1 MSLTGI
7 DVSSYQGTINWWAV
21 KQNGIDF
28 AILKVIRKDLNPD
41 KKFEENWKNCE
52 AYGMKVQ
59 GVYNYSY
66 ATTVAKAR
74 SDAKRVIAILGN
86 RKPMVWMDVE
96 DTVMKN
102 LGKNL
107 IPIINAYGKVI
118 TDAGLQF
125 GVYTGESF
133 YKTYIKPYGG
143 VNYHMWIARYGKNNG
158 KCNVKYQPQVPNMVG
173 WQYTSKGRVGGI
185 DGNVDMDVWY
195 KELDAI
201 YEDSTSHSN
210 PYTEPERLLYYK
222 RLAMMRG
229 NDVKWA
235 QYELVRKGFMPSVN
249 AKGKTNIDGCF
260 GKTTYDAV
268 KAFQKSVGIK
278 VDGKIGAVTRAYLK
292 K

>member
-41 KKFEENWKNCE
+41 KKFEENWRKCD
-52 AYGMKVQ
+52 AYDLEVQ

-74 SDAKRVIAILGN
+74 SDAKRVLAILGN
-86 RKPMVWMDVE
+86 RNPMVWMDVE
-96 DTVMKN
+96 DAVMKN

-107 IPIINAYGKVI
+107 ISIINAYGKVI

-143 VNYHMWIARYGKNNG
+143 VSYPMWIARYGKNNG
-158 KCNVKYQPQVPNMVG
+158 KCDVKYQPQVPNMVG
-173 WQYTSKGRVGGI
+173 WQYTSKGRVGGV
-185 DGNVDMDVWY
+185 DGNVDMNVWY
-195 KELDAI
+195 KGLDAI
-201 YEDSTSHSN
+201 YEDYTSHSN
-210 PYTEPERLLYYK
+210 PYTETERLLYYK
-222 RLAMMRG
+222 RLAMMKG

-249 AKGKTNIDGCF
+249 AKGKTNIDGSF
-260 GKTTYDAV
+260 GKTTSDAV

>member
-41 KKFEENWKNCE
+41 KKFEENWRKCD
-52 AYGMKVQ
+52 AYDLEVQ

-74 SDAKRVIAILGN
+74 SDAKKVLAILGN

-96 DTVMKN
+96 DAVMKN

-107 IPIINAYGKVI
+107 ISIINAYGKVI
-118 TDAGLQF
+118 TDAGLPF

-133 YKTYIKPYGG
+133 YNTYIKRYGG
-143 VNYHMWIARYGKNNG
+143 VSYPMWIARYGKNNG

-185 DGNVDMDVWY
+185 DGDVDMNVWY
-195 KELDAI
+195 KELDAV

-222 RLAMMRG
+222 SLARMKG
-229 NDVKWA
+229 NDVKWV

-249 AKGKTNIDGCF
+249 AKGKTNIDGDF
-260 GKTTYDAV
+260 GKTTSDAV

-278 VDGKIGAVTRAYLK
+278 VDGKVGAVTRAYLK

>member
-74 SDAKRVIAILGN
+74 SDAKRVLAILGN

-96 DTVMKN
+96 DAVMKN

-107 IPIINAYGKVI
+107 ISIINAYGKVI

-143 VNYHMWIARYGKNNG
+143 VNYPMWIARYGKNNG
-158 KCNVKYQPQVPNMVG
+158 KCNVKYQPQVPNMIG
-173 WQYTSKGRVGGI
+173 WQYTSQGRVDGI
-185 DGNVDMDVWY
+185 AGDVDMDVWY

-249 AKGKTNIDGCF
+249 AKGKTNIDGSF
-260 GKTTYDAV
+260 GKTTSDAV

>member
-66 ATTVAKAR
+66 ATTMAKAR
-74 SDAKRVIAILGN
+74 SDAKRVLSILGN

-96 DTVMKN
+96 DAVMKN

-107 IPIINAYGKVI
+107 ISIINSYGKVI

-143 VNYHMWIARYGKNNG
+143 VNYPMWIARYGKNNG
-158 KCNVKYQPQVPNMVG
+158 KCDVKYQPQVQNMVG

-185 DGNVDMDVWY
+185 AGNVDMNVWY
-195 KELDAI
+195 KELDAV

-210 PYTEPERLLYYK
+210 PYTEPERLLYYN
-222 RLAMMRG
+222 RLSMMKG
-229 NDVKWA
+229 NDVKWV
-235 QYELVRKGFMPSVN
+235 QYELVRKSFMPSVN
-249 AKGKTNIDGCF
+249 AKGKTNIDGYF
-260 GKTTYDAV
+260 GKNTSDAV

>member
-28 AILKVIRKDLNPD
+28 AILKIIRKDLNPD
-41 KKFEENWKNCE
+41 KEFEENWKNCE

-66 ATTVAKAR
+66 ATTVSKAQF
-74 SDAKRVIAILGN
+74 AAERVLIILGN

-96 DTVMKN
+96 DAVMKN

-118 TDAGLQF
+118 TDAGLPF

-143 VNYHMWIARYGKNNG
+143 VSYPMWIARYGKNNG
-158 KCNVKYQPQVPNMVG
+158 KCDLKYQPQVPNMVG

-185 DGNVDMDVWY
+185 VGNVDVNVWY
-195 KELDAI
+195 KELDAV

-210 PYTEPERLLYYK
+210 PYIEPERLFYYK
-222 RLAMMRG
+222 PLAMMKG
-229 NDVKWA
+229 NDVKWV

-249 AKGKTNIDGCF
+249 SKGKLNIDGYF
-260 GKTTYDAV
+260 GKATSNAV
-268 KAFQKSVGIK
+268 KAFQKSVGIT
-278 VDGKIGAVTRAYLK
+278 VDGKVGAVTREYLK

>member
-28 AILKVIRKDLNPD
+28 AILKIIRKDLNPD
-41 KKFEENWKNCE
+41 KEFEENWKNCE

-66 ATTVAKAR
+66 ATTVSKAQF
-74 SDAKRVIAILGN
+74 AAERVLIILGN

-96 DTVMKN
+96 DAVMKN

-118 TDAGLQF
+118 TDAGLPF

-143 VNYHMWIARYGKNNG
+143 VSYPMWIARYGKNNG
-158 KCNVKYQPQVPNMVG
+158 KCDLKYQPQVPNMVG

-185 DGNVDMDVWY
+185 VGNVDMNVWY
-195 KELDAI
+195 KELEAVQGNTKA
-201 YEDSTSHSN
+201 YSN
-210 PYTEPERLLYYK
+210 PYTEPTRLLK
-222 RLAMMRG
+222 KTFPCMRG
-229 NDVKWA
+229 NDVRWLQFA
-235 QYELVRKGFMPSVN
+235 LIHHGCLSAVN
-249 AKGKTNIDGCF
+249 AKGKSNIDGIL
-260 GKTTYDAV
+260 GKDTATAIGV
-268 KAFQKSVGIK
+268 FQKKVGIT
-278 VDGKIGAVTRAYLK
+278 VDYKCGAVTREYLK

>member
-41 KKFEENWKNCE
+41 KKFEENWRKCD
-52 AYGMKVQ
+52 AYDLEVQ

-74 SDAKRVIAILGN
+74 SDAKRVLAILGN
-86 RKPMVWMDVE
+86 RNPMVWMDVE
-96 DTVMKN
+96 DAVMKN

-107 IPIINAYGKVI
+107 IAIINAYGKVI

-133 YKTYIKPYGG
+133 YNTYIKRYGG
-143 VNYHMWIARYGKNNG
+143 VNYPMWIARYGKNNG
-158 KCNVKYQPQVPNMVG
+158 KCDVKYQPQVPNMVG

-185 DGNVDMDVWY
+185 VGNVDMNVWY
-195 KELDAI
+195 KDLYAV

-210 PYTEPERLLYYK
+210 PYTEPDRLLYYK
-222 RLAMMRG
+222 RLAMMKG

-249 AKGKTNIDGCF
+249 AKGKLNIDGDF
-260 GKTTYDAV
+260 GKITSDAV
-268 KAFQKSVGIK
+268 KAFQKSVRIK
-278 VDGKIGAVTRAYLK
+278 VDGKVGAVTRAYLK

>member
-74 SDAKRVIAILGN
+74 SDAKRVIAILGK
-86 RKPMVWMDVE
+86 RKPMVWIDVE
-96 DTVMKN
+96 DSVMKN

-118 TDAGLQF
+118 TDAGLPF

-143 VNYHMWIARYGKNNG
+143 VNYPMWIARYGKNNG
-158 KCNVKYQPQVPNMVG
+158 KCDLKYQPQVPNMVG

-185 DGNVDMDVWY
+185 VGNVDMNVWY

-222 RLAMMRG
+222 RLAMMKG

-249 AKGKTNIDGCF
+249 AKSKTNIDGYF
-260 GKTTYDAV
+260 GKTTFDAV
-268 KAFQKSVGIK
+268 KSFQKNVGIK

>member
-74 SDAKRVIAILGN
+74 SDAKRVLAILGN

-96 DTVMKN
+96 DAVMKN
-102 LGKNL
+102 LEKNL
-107 IPIINAYGKVI
+107 ISIINAYGKVI
-118 TDAGLQF
+118 TDAGLAF

-133 YKTYIKPYGG
+133 YKTYIKPYGC
-143 VNYHMWIARYGKNNG
+143 VSYPMWIARYGKNNG
-158 KCNVKYQPQVPNMVG
+158 KCNVKYQPQVPNMLG

-185 DGNVDMDVWY
+185 DGNVDMNVWY
-195 KELDAI
+195 KELYAV
-201 YEDSTSHSN
+201 YEDSTSHRN

-222 RLAMMRG
+222 RLAMMKG

-235 QYELVRKGFMPSVN
+235 QYELLRKGFMPSVN
-249 AKGKTNIDGCF
+249 AKGKTNIDGSF
-260 GKTTYDAV
+260 GKTTSDAV
-268 KAFQKSVGIK
+268 KAFQNSVGIK
-278 VDGKIGAVTRAYLK
+278 VDGKIGVVTRAYLK

>member
-7 DVSSYQGTINWWAV
+7 DVSAYQGTINWWAV

-28 AILKVIRKDLNPD
+28 AILKIIRKDLNPD
-41 KKFEENWKNCE
+41 KKFEENWRKCD
-52 AYGMKVQ
+52 AYDLEVQ

-74 SDAKRVIAILGN
+74 SDAKRVLAILGN

-96 DTVMKN
+96 DAVMKG
-102 LGKNL
+102 LGKN
-107 IPIINAYGKVI
+107 IISIINAYGKVI

-143 VNYHMWIARYGKNNG
+143 VSYPMWIARYGKNNG
-158 KCNVKYQPQVPNMVG
+158 KCDVKYQPQVPNMVG

-185 DGNVDMDVWY
+185 DGNVDMNVWY
-195 KELDAI
+195 ENLDAV
-201 YEDSTSHSN
+201 YGDSTSHSN
-210 PYTEPERLLYYK
+210 PYTEPKRLLYYK
-222 RLAMMRG
+222 PLAMMKG

-235 QYELVRKGFMPSVN
+235 QYKLVRKGFMPSVN
-249 AKGKTNIDGCF
+249 AKGKTNIDGYF
-260 GKTTYDAV
+260 GKTTSDAV

>member
-52 AYGMKVQ
+52 VYGMKVQ

-66 ATTVAKAR
+66 ATTMAKAR
-74 SDAKRVIAILGN
+74 SDAKRVLAVLGN

-96 DTVMKN
+96 DAVMKN

-107 IPIINAYGKVI
+107 ISIINAYGKVI
-118 TDAGLQF
+118 TDAGLAF

-143 VNYHMWIARYGKNNG
+143 VSYPMWIARYGKNNG
-158 KCNVKYQPQVPNMVG
+158 KCDVKYQPQIPNMIG
-173 WQYTSKGRVGGI
+173 WQYTSKGRVCGI
-185 DGNVDMDVWY
+185 VGNVDMNVWY
-195 KELDAI
+195 EELDAV

-210 PYTEPERLLYYK
+210 PYTEPKRLLYYK
-222 RLAMMRG
+222 PLAMMKG

-249 AKGKTNIDGCF
+249 AKGKTNIDGYF
-260 GKTTYDAV
+260 GKTTSDAV
-268 KAFQKSVGIK
+268 KALQKSVGIK

>member
-52 AYGMKVQ
+52 VYGMEVQ

-74 SDAKRVIAILGN
+74 SDAKRVLAILGS

-96 DTVMKN
+96 DAVMKN

-107 IPIINAYGKVI
+107 ISIINAYGKVI
-118 TDAGLQF
+118 TDAGLPF

-143 VNYHMWIARYGKNNG
+143 VSYPMWIARYGKNNG
-158 KCNVKYQPQVPNMVG
+158 KCDVRYQPQVQNMVG

-185 DGNVDMDVWY
+185 VGNVDMNVWY
-195 KELDAI
+195 KELYAV
-201 YEDSTSHSN
+201 YEDSTSHSS
-210 PYTEPERLLYYK
+210 PYAEPERLLYYK
-222 RLAMMRG
+222 PLAMMKG

-249 AKGKTNIDGCF
+249 AKGKTNIDGYF
-260 GKTTYDAV
+260 GKTTSDAV

-278 VDGKIGAVTRAYLK
+278 VDGKVGAATMAYLK

>member
-21 KQNGIDF
+21 KQSGIDF
-28 AILKVIRKDLNPD
+28 AILKVIRKDLNQD

-66 ATTVAKAR
+66 ATTVTKAR
-74 SDAKRVIAILGN
+74 SDAKRVLIILGN

-96 DTVMKN
+96 DAVMKN

-107 IPIINAYGKVI
+107 ILIINAYGKVI
-118 TDAGLQF
+118 TDAGLPF

-143 VNYHMWIARYGKNNG
+143 VNYPMWIARYGKNNG
-158 KCNVKYQPQVPNMVG
+158 KCDVKYQPQVPNMVG

-185 DGNVDMDVWY
+185 AGNVDMNVWY
-195 KELDAI
+195 KELDAV

-222 RLAMMRG
+222 RLTMMKG

-249 AKGKTNIDGCF
+249 AKGKTNIDGYF
-260 GKTTYDAV
+260 GKTTSDAV

>member
-28 AILKVIRKDLNPD
+28 AILKVIRKDLNSD

-96 DTVMKN
+96 DAVMKN

-107 IPIINAYGKVI
+107 ISIINAYGKVI
-118 TDAGLQF
+118 TDAGLAF

-143 VNYHMWIARYGKNNG
+143 VSYPMWIARYGKNNG
-158 KCNVKYQPQVPNMVG
+158 KCDVKYQPQVPNMVG
-173 WQYTSKGRVGGI
+173 WQYTSKGRVSGI
-185 DGNVDMDVWY
+185 VGNVDMNVWY
-195 KELDAI
+195 EDLDAV
-201 YEDSTSHSN
+201 YGDSTSHSN
-210 PYTEPERLLYYK
+210 PYTEPERLLYYN
-222 RLAMMRG
+222 RLAMMKG
-229 NDVKWA
+229 NDVKWV
-235 QYELVRKGFMPSVN
+235 QYELVRKGFMSSVN
-249 AKGKTNIDGCF
+249 AKGKTNIDGYF
-260 GKTTYDAV
+260 GKTTSDAV
-268 KAFQKSVGIK
+268 KSFQKNVGIK

>member
-74 SDAKRVIAILGN
+74 SDAKRVLAILGN
-86 RKPMVWMDVE
+86 SKPMVWIDVE
-96 DTVMKN
+96 DSVMKN

-107 IPIINAYGKVI
+107 ISIINAYGKVI
-118 TDAGLQF
+118 IDAGLQF

-143 VNYHMWIARYGKNNG
+143 VNYPMWIARYGKNNG
-158 KCNVKYQPQVPNMVG
+158 NCDLKYQPQVPNMVG

-185 DGNVDMDVWY
+185 DGNVDMNVWY
-195 KELDAI
+195 KELDAV

-222 RLAMMRG
+222 SLSMMKG

-249 AKGKTNIDGCF
+249 AKGKTNIDGSF
-260 GKTTYDAV
+260 GKTTSDAV

>member
-41 KKFEENWKNCE
+41 KKFEENWQKCD
-52 AYGMKVQ
+52 AYDLEVQ

-74 SDAKRVIAILGN
+74 SDAKRVLAILGS

-96 DTVMKN
+96 DAVMKG
-102 LGKNL
+102 LEKN
-107 IPIINAYGKVI
+107 IISIINAYGKVI

-143 VNYHMWIARYGKNNG
+143 VSYPMWIARYGKNNG
-158 KCNVKYQPQVPNMVG
+158 KCDMKYQPQVPNMVG

-185 DGNVDMDVWY
+185 VGNVDMNVWY
-195 KELDAI
+195 KELDAV
-201 YEDSTSHSN
+201 YEDSTSHIN
-210 PYTEPERLLYYK
+210 PFTEPERLLYYK
-222 RLAMMRG
+222 PLERMKG

-235 QYELVRKGFMPSVN
+235 QYELVIKGFMPSVN
-249 AKGKTNIDGCF
+249 AKGKLNIDGDF
-260 GKTTYDAV
+260 GKTTSDAV
-268 KAFQKSVGIK
+268 KAFQKSVEIK

>member
-7 DVSSYQGTINWWAV
+7 DVSAYQGTINWWAV

-52 AYGMKVQ
+52 AYGVKVQ

-66 ATTVAKAR
+66 AATVAKAR
-74 SDAKRVIAILGN
+74 SDAKRVLAILGS

-96 DTVMKN
+96 DAVMKG
-102 LGKNL
+102 LGKNI

-133 YKTYIKPYGG
+133 YNTYIKRYGG
-143 VNYHMWIARYGKNNG
+143 VSYPMWIARYGKNNG
-158 KCNVKYQPQVPNMVG
+158 KCNVKYQPQVPNMLG

-185 DGNVDMDVWY
+185 VGNVDMNVWY
-195 KELDAI
+195 KELDAV

-210 PYTEPERLLYYK
+210 PYAEPERLLYYK
-222 RLAMMRG
+222 PLARMKG
-229 NDVKWA
+229 NDVKWV

-249 AKGKTNIDGCF
+249 AKGKTNIDGEL
-260 GKTTYDAV
+260 GKDTDKAIG
-268 KAFQKSVGIK
+268 AFQKSVGIK
-278 VDGKIGAVTRAYLK
+278 VDKKVGAVTRAYLK

>member
-1 MSLTGI
+1 MSLIGI
-7 DVSSYQGTINWWAV
+7 DVSSYQGKIDWKKVLQSGV
-21 KQNGIDF
+21 KF
-28 AILKVIRKDLNPD
+28 AILKIIRNDLNVD
-41 KKFEENWKNCE
+41 KQFENNWSDATK
-52 AYGMKVQ
+52 YGIPIQ

-74 SDAKRVIAILGN
+74 IDAKRVLAVLNG
-86 RKPMVWMDVE
+86 RKTMVWLDVE
-96 DTVMKN
+96 DSCQKG

-107 IPIINAYGKVI
+107 ITIINAYGKVI
-118 TDAGLQF
+118 TDAGLPF

-143 VNYHMWIARYGKNNG
+143 VSYPMWIARYGKNNG
-158 KCNVKYQPQVPNMVG
+158 KCDVKYQPQVPNMVG

-185 DGNVDMDVWY
+185 VGNVDMNVWY
-195 KELDAI
+195 KELDAV

-222 RLAMMRG
+222 RLAMMKG

-249 AKGKTNIDGCF
+249 AKGKTNIDGYF
-260 GKTTYDAV
+260 GKTTSDAV
-268 KAFQKSVGIK
+268 KAFQKSVGIS
-278 VDGKIGAVTRAYLK
+278 VDGKVGAVTRAYLK

>member
-1 MSLTGI
+1 MSLTVI

-41 KKFEENWKNCE
+41 KKFEENWRKCD
-52 AYGMKVQ
+52 AYDLEVQ

-74 SDAKRVIAILGN
+74 SDAKRVLAILGN

-96 DTVMKN
+96 DAVMKN

-107 IPIINAYGKVI
+107 ISIINAYGKVI

-143 VNYHMWIARYGKNNG
+143 VSYPMWIARYGKNNG
-158 KCNVKYQPQVPNMVG
+158 KCDVKYQPQVPNMVG

-185 DGNVDMDVWY
+185 VGNVDMNVWY
-195 KELDAI
+195 KKLDAV

-222 RLAMMRG
+222 RMVMMKG

-235 QYELVRKGFMPSVN
+235 QYELVRKGFMPSAN
-249 AKGKTNIDGCF
+249 AKGKTNIDG
-260 GKTTYDAV
+260 
-268 KAFQKSVGIK
+268 
-278 VDGKIGAVTRAYLK
+278 YLENHF
-292 K
+292 

>member
-41 KKFEENWKNCE
+41 KKFEENWRKCD
-52 AYGMKVQ
+52 AYDLEVQ

-74 SDAKRVIAILGN
+74 SDAKRVLAILEN

-96 DTVMKN
+96 DAVMKN

-107 IPIINAYGKVI
+107 ISIINAYGKVI
-118 TDAGLQF
+118 TDAGLSF

-143 VNYHMWIARYGKNNG
+143 VSYPMWIARYGKNNG

-185 DGNVDMDVWY
+185 DGNVDMNVWY
-195 KELDAI
+195 KELDSI
-201 YEDSTSHSN
+201 YDGSTSHSN

-222 RLAMMRG
+222 RLAIMKG

-260 GKTTYDAV
+260 GKNTSDAV

>member
-7 DVSSYQGTINWWAV
+7 DVSAYQGTINWWAV

-41 KKFEENWKNCE
+41 KKFEENWRKCD
-52 AYGMKVQ
+52 AYDLEVQ

-66 ATTVAKAR
+66 ATTAAKAR
-74 SDAKRVIAILGN
+74 SDAKRVIAILGK

-96 DTVMKN
+96 DDVMKN

-107 IPIINAYGKVI
+107 ISIINAYGKVI

-143 VNYHMWIARYGKNNG
+143 VNYPMWIARYGKNNG
-158 KCNVKYQPQVPNMVG
+158 KCDVKYQPQVPNMVG

-185 DGNVDMDVWY
+185 VGNVDMNVWY
-195 KELDAI
+195 KELDAV

-222 RLAMMRG
+222 RLAMIKG

-249 AKGKTNIDGCF
+249 SKGKTNIDGCF
-260 GKTTYDAV
+260 GKTTSDAV
-268 KAFQKSVGIK
+268 KAFQKSVGIT
-278 VDGKIGAVTRAYLK
+278 VDGKVGAVTRAYLK

>member
-7 DVSSYQGTINWWAV
+7 DVSAYQGTINWWAV

-28 AILKVIRKDLNPD
+28 AILKIIRKDLNPD
-41 KKFEENWKNCE
+41 KEFEENWKNCE

-66 ATTVAKAR
+66 ATTVSKAQF
-74 SDAKRVIAILGN
+74 AAERVLIILGN

-96 DTVMKN
+96 DAVMKN

-118 TDAGLQF
+118 TNAGLKF

-143 VNYHMWIARYGKNNG
+143 VSYPMWIARYGKNNG

-185 DGNVDMDVWY
+185 VGNVDMNVWY
-195 KELDAI
+195 KELEAVQGNTKA
-201 YEDSTSHSN
+201 YSN
-210 PYTEPERLLYYK
+210 PYAEPTRLLK
-222 RLAMMRG
+222 KTVPCMRG
-229 NDVKWA
+229 DDVRWLQFA
-235 QYELVRKGFMPSVN
+235 LIHHGCLSAVN
-249 AKGKTNIDGCF
+249 AKGKSNIDGIL
-260 GKTTYDAV
+260 GKDTATAIGV
-268 KAFQKSVGIK
+268 FQKKVGIT
-278 VDGKIGAVTRAYLK
+278 VDCKCGAATREYLK

>member
-41 KKFEENWKNCE
+41 KKFEENWRKCD
-52 AYGMKVQ
+52 AYDLEVQ

-74 SDAKRVIAILGN
+74 SDAKRVLAILGN

-96 DTVMKN
+96 DAVMKN

-118 TDAGLQF
+118 TDAGLPF

-143 VNYHMWIARYGKNNG
+143 VSYHMWIARYGKNNG

-173 WQYTSKGRVGGI
+173 WQYTSKGRVVGI
-185 DGNVDMDVWY
+185 DGNVDMNVWY
-195 KELDAI
+195 KELDSI
-201 YEDSTSHSN
+201 YEGSTSHSN

-222 RLAMMRG
+222 RLAIMKG

-260 GKTTYDAV
+260 GKTTSDAV